1 MSKKGKVKVKK
12 KMNTMD
18 YETRVDDINMILKMG
33 YEVTIKK
40 QAAK

>member
-1 MSKKGKVKVKK
+1 
-12 KMNTMD
+12 MNTMD